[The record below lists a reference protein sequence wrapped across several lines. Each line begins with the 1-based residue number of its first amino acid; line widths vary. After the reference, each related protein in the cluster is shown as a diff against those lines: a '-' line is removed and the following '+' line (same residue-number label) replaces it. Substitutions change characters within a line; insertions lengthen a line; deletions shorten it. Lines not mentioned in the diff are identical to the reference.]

1 MARICVLLC
10 LALVSVISLSGT
22 VAQNIAEVKLGDTDS
37 SISHLTSSEEII
49 GREGRSA
56 EADGKKKRKKAGKG
70 GKVEKKKRRKN
81 GNEKKSKRA
90 KKLGA
95 RKTEKKSK
103 GGKKLW
109 KKLGTRKAGK
119 KAKDKGKDRQNRK
132 KATEKQKIRKKN
144 QTKGGKYKKNRRN
157 RKKNNNKLKKRK
169 QKQSS
174 CSSNEVSRTCM
185 QNALDCMLFEKNQI
199 TNWLKQAKRLENHE
213 TISTNKNGKKGEFED
228 ARKHLEW
235 AIGGDKS
242 NPKCGPN
249 TTAGRDSAT
258 GINGEKIDFEKEQG
272 YAVANLTLMEN
283 CSATI
288 EEACNPSNL
297 DGVDLSEFSSVIST
311 CRSLMTEFNDKS
323 KECRGLTESVS
334 SQCQCWSDLT
344 VIMAEI
350 KEFDCKRIK
359 ATQKLVTSHK
369 ADCIKVFSKC
379 KRSEDHAVEAVYS
392 CMEDHSMAFINQSL
406 LSLAE
411 AAVDGAKVEERFRE
425 FTFLSA

>member
-1 MARICVLLC
+1 MGSSCLEVTMARICVLLC
-10 LALVSVISLSGT
+10 LALVSVISFSGV
-22 VAQNIAEVKLGDTDS
+22 VAKDIAEVKLGDTDS
-37 SISHLTSSEEII
+37 GISHLTSSEEMI
-49 GREGRSA
+49 RRDGRSA
-56 EADGKKKRKKAGKG
+56 EAEGKKKWKKAAKG

-81 GNEKKSKRA
+81 ANEKKSKGA
-90 KKLGA
+90 KKLGI
-95 RKTEKKSK
+95 
-103 GGKKLW
+103 
-109 KKLGTRKAGK
+109 RKAGK
-119 KAKDKGKDRQNRK
+119 KAKGKGKDRQKRRK
-132 KATEKQKIRKKN
+132 VTEKRKGSKKN

-311 CRSLMTEFNDKS
+311 CRSLMSEFNDKS

-334 SQCQCWSDLT
+334 NQCQCWSDLT
-344 VIMAEI
+344 VIMADI

-359 ATQKLVTSHK
+359 AAQKLVASHK

-406 LSLAE
+406 LGLAE

-425 FTFLSA
+425 FT